1 MYKQIVVY
9 PYTEIAFRYKIE
21 WYLEYHNTNES
32 QNAAVSL
39 VQQSEDLQTGSG
51 REMEGSPS
59 SLLLNDTTHS
69 NSTAKPVSPI
79 SWIFQ
84 PYKQFSLPA
93 SLS

>member
-1 MYKQIVVY
+1 MENQRRNKLTLQGHTKGGI
-9 PYTEIAFRYKIE
+9 
-21 WYLEYHNTNES
+21 NTNES
-32 QNAAVSL
+32 QNAAVLL

-51 REMEGSPS
+51 RDMEGSPS